1 MMGDWLQSFTN
12 CRNMIEKREEMRKAY
27 DHYDQ
32 KMEQIYK
39 QSKGKKTDDTLRV
52 IIIMSIKM

>member
-12 CRNMIEKREEMRKAY
+12 CRNMIAKREELRKAY

-39 QSKGKKTDDTLRV
+39 QNKGKKSDDVLRV
-52 IIIMSIKM
+52 I